1 VIEAQWPKIRVVTE
15 NTNPLFL
22 QWLSYEAHKLGL
34 YTVGRQGS
42 VETTVLNI
50 LPPCGVLPPS
60 LKPPRDNAFVLRIE
74 TPPGYPPEAAQKLQ
88 KKGERLAKE
97 LLRRLG
103 YSIPQRLRG
112 STLVAMAAKL
122 RVADNKL
129 AVGEAYNIIDDLYGE
144 NDIT

>member
-1 VIEAQWPKIRVVTE
+1 M
-15 NTNPLFL
+15 
-22 QWLSYEAHKLGL
+22 
-34 YTVGRQGS
+34 
-42 VETTVLNI
+42 
-50 LPPCGVLPPS
+50 
-60 LKPPRDNAFVLRIE
+60 
-74 TPPGYPPEAAQKLQ
+74 
-88 KKGERLAKE
+88 AKE

-144 NDIT
+144 NDITQDQKRRKLVASRRHKLRKRLIEQYKPDI